1 MIVVGFERRRIVGF
15 LFFFSILLH
24 GGLSRPAGGE
34 PVEAPGAAAAPGN
47 ASGGSASG
55 GNSGAAPAI
64 ALPTIEESQQR
75 LADVAAST
83 ELSAE
88 LKAQLTEELEKLI
101 ETLKLLDDAR
111 ARRTGYEEQA
121 ASAPD
126 EIKKFKAELDRTP
139 PPAPQV
145 SIGTPLETVREL
157 KAEQEALLAAV
168 KKSRS
173 ETQIEITDR
182 KTRRAQ
188 SPQMVAD
195 LRTELQ
201 GLESQAST
209 ESDDK
214 TDPRLIIARRIKR
227 TARVE
232 LIREWLALHQQD
244 QRTAEAVE
252 ELLPLRLQVYDREI
266 ARLEKI
272 IATLTQA
279 VSSRR
284 ESKVEEALQAHRKL
298 LLDNGVDPDS
308 STVLKLG
315 PKWTE
320 LVKNHGEVQREKI
333 AAEAQAEKLA
343 TDLKATRDEILRDL
357 ARNGSLR
364 SGLGLKLQ
372 RQRTQLP
379 IRGQLQAEIAEID
392 VQIEEMGSLKAQLE
406 MMIEEMEGRDAG
418 MRSLR
423 PAVANAVASRELAQL
438 QEIHRDVDKYTM
450 DLIDLET
457 HLETVLTTTAEFRN
471 EIDSNVLW
479 IRNAQPYALS
489 DPALAWT
496 SFQELMHP
504 ANLRSLWDTAVYE
517 ALRRP
522 DIVLL
527 WLILSGLLIGF
538 GSRLR
543 RQVAAIG
550 EVAAKR
556 NQTSMRPT
564 MAVIWRCGLL
574 SLPLVVLLG
583 IPGWRLTTD
592 SNTPGYA
599 QAVGNALML
608 IAAAV
613 LPLELARQLVRRNG
627 LAVLHFGLSEEHAH
641 VVRRSLRF
649 AIDIG
654 LPLMLLWGIAFNYGK
669 TSISSSLARPLFFS
683 GMGLMA
689 FAVWRIMHPRTG
701 LMAGVIEKR
710 YGGWLD
716 RLRYVWHPALTAIPL
731 VLGGLSLAGYS
742 YSARQLAEQLYWTLW
757 LVLGL
762 VVIGGLMRRWVTI
775 SRRRLILAQAR
786 QRASEAERRDG
797 APIEVAPENTQL
809 DITEINAQTLRL
821 IHAVLTVM
829 TVVGLWY
836 MWADVLPAVKFLDGT
851 VLWDSGALD
860 DDGKPIPVTLANV
873 LMTLPVLLLTFVS
886 VRNLPGLM
894 ETVLLQRLPLE
905 SGARYAIATLSS
917 YVMLMVGTIISANT
931 LGLRWESIQW
941 LVAALGVGL
950 GFGLQEIFANFVSGV
965 ILLFEQPIRVGDVVT
980 IDGTTGAVQRIRMR
994 ATTVINWDRQE
1005 LIIPNKDLITGR
1017 LINWTLTDSTN
1028 RVVINVGVAFG
1039 SDTRMACTLLEQI
1052 CRDHPNV
1059 SDDPEPVVA
1068 FDQFGESSLK
1078 LVARCYLKT
1087 IDVRVRTIHELNTE
1101 IHERFKEVGLEIP
1114 FPQRDLN
1121 IRMVPAA
1128 MESLLHES
1136 KAA

>member
-1 MIVVGFERRRIVGF
+1 MVAGYQWRRIVVF
-15 LFFFSILLH
+15 LLLF
-24 GGLSRPAGGE
+24 GVLPELVAPCSAGAEPADT
-34 PVEAPGAAAAPGN
+34 PAAAPVAAAVG
-47 ASGGSASG
+47 ASS
-55 GNSGAAPAI
+55 AAPAM
-64 ALPTIEESQQR
+64 ALPTIEETQQR
-75 LADVAAST
+75 LAEVAEST
-83 ELSAE
+83 EISAE
-88 LKAQLTEELEKLI
+88 LKAQLTEDLQKLI
-101 ETLKLLDDAR
+101 EMLKQLDEAR
-111 ARRTGYEEQA
+111 ARLETSKEQA
-121 ASAPD
+121 AAAP
-126 EIKKFKAELDRTP
+126 EELKKFQAALDQTP

-145 SIGTPLETVREL
+145 SIGTPLETVRAM
-157 KAEQEALLAAV
+157 KAEQETALAAV

-188 SPQMVAD
+188 SPQMVAE
-195 LRTELQ
+195 LRAELQ
-201 GLESQAST
+201 KLESEVPA
-209 ESDDK
+209 EADDK
-214 TDPRLIIARRIKR
+214 TDPRLIITRRIQR
-227 TARVE
+227 AARIE
-232 LIREWLALHQQD
+232 LIREWLEMHQQD
-244 QRTAEAVE
+244 HRTAEAVE
-252 ELLPLRLQVYDREI
+252 ELLPLRLQFYDREV

-284 ESKVEEALQAHRKL
+284 ENKVEEVLRAHEKL
-298 LLDNGVDPDS
+298 LLDNGVDPLS

-320 LVKNHGEVQREKI
+320 LVRNHGQVQREKI
-333 AAEAQAEKLA
+333 AAEAQAEKLL
-343 TDLKATRDEILRDL
+343 TDLKDTRLAIKADLDRD
-357 ARNGSLR
+357 GSLR

-372 RQRTQLP
+372 RQRDQLP
-379 IRGQLQAEIAEID
+379 APGQLQGEIAEID
-392 VQIEEMGSLKAQLE
+392 LQIEEMGSLQAQLE
-406 MMIEEMEGRDAG
+406 MMIEEMEGRDTG
-418 MRSLR
+418 TRYLG
-423 PAVANAVASRELAQL
+423 PVVANSVASRELAQL
-438 QEIHRDVDKYTM
+438 QEINRDVYKYTM
-450 DLIDLET
+450 DLIDLESHLDQILT
-457 HLETVLTTTAEFRN
+457 HTEDFRD

-489 DPALAWT
+489 DPALAWA
-496 SFQELMHP
+496 SFQEIMHP
-504 ANLRSLWDTAVYE
+504 VNLRSLWDAVIYE
-517 ALRRP
+517 SLRRP

-527 WLILSGLLIGF
+527 WMLASGLLIGF
-538 GSRLR
+538 GAKLR
-543 RQVAAIG
+543 RQISAIG
-550 EVAAKR
+550 EIAAKR

-564 MAVIWRCGLL
+564 LAVIWRSGLL

-583 IPGWRLTTD
+583 IPGWRLTVD
-592 SNTPGYA
+592 SQASSYV

-608 IAAAV
+608 IAVAV
-613 LPLELARQLVRRNG
+613 LPIELARQLVRRNG
-627 LAVLHFGLSEEHAH
+627 LAVLHFGLREEHAH
-641 VVRRSLRF
+641 VVRRCLRF

-669 TSISSSLARPLFFS
+669 TSISSSLARPLFFC

-701 LMAGVIEKR
+701 MMAELIEQR

-716 RLRYVWHPALTAIPL
+716 RLRYVWHPAITAVPL
-731 VLGGLSLAGYS
+731 ILGGLSLAGYS

-797 APIEVAPENTQL
+797 APIEVATENAGL

-851 VLWDSGALD
+851 HLWKSGATD
-860 DDGKPIPVTLANV
+860 DNGEVVWVTWANV
-873 LMTLPVLLLTFVS
+873 LTTLPVILLTFVS

-917 YVMLMVGTIISANT
+917 YAMLMVGIIVSANT

-980 IDGTTGAVQRIRMR
+980 IDGTTGAVLRIRMR

-1028 RVVINVGVAFG
+1028 RVVINVGVAYG
-1039 SDTRMACTLLEQI
+1039 SDTRKACALLDKI

-1059 SDDPEPVVA
+1059 ADDPEPVVA
-1068 FDQFGESSLK
+1068 FDTFGESSLK

-1087 IDVRVRTIHELNTE
+1087 MDVRVRTVHELNTE
-1101 IHERFKEVGLEIP
+1101 IHDQFNEAGLEIP
-1114 FPQRDLN
+1114 FPQRDVN
-1121 IRMVPAA
+1121 IRMVPMA
-1128 MESLLHES
+1128 MEALLQHS
-1136 KAA
+1136 KEAA